1 MHMLQGYEG
10 EGGLHALLHG
20 RGWVS
25 SLSAGPAVS
34 GSDFTLFRLTMTL
47 TEEGERHTDEI
58 VELCHRFLAL
68 LRQEPPQKRIQVCL
82 CVCVRACFLLLFF
95 FETVDFFPSCGFFS
109 FILFDFCGWS

>member
-1 MHMLQGYEG
+1 MLQGYEG

-20 RGWVS
+20 RGWVT

-58 VELCHRFLAL
+58 VELCHRFLAV
-68 LRQEPPQKRIQVCL
+68 LREEPPQKRIQVCVFD
-82 CVCVRACFLLLFF
+82 VCFVVVRTRE
-95 FETVDFFPSCGFFS
+95 FESLTGVANMRSGFVLGRRLIGSMPF
-109 FILFDFCGWS
+109 